1 MIEIK
6 KVFSSWTNRH
16 LKQKEYKKIEGKYSG
31 NQFLAQGDFTNLA
44 LYEKLSI
51 GAMIIFSY

>member
-1 MIEIK
+1 MDE
-6 KVFSSWTNRH
+6 SS
-16 LKQKEYKKIEGKYSG
+16 LKTERIQKMEGKYSG

-51 GAMIIFSY
+51 GAMIFSVIDDKLAITVI

>member
-1 MIEIK
+1 MDE
-6 KVFSSWTNRH
+6 SS
-16 LKQKEYKKIEGKYSG
+16 LKTERIQKMEGKYSG
-31 NQFLAQGDFTNLA
+31 NQFLAQRDFTNLA